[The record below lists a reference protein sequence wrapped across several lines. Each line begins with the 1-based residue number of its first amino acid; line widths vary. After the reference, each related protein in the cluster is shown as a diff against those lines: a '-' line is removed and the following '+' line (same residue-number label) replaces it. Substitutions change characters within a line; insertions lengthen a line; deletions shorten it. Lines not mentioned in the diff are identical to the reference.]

1 MQLRSVSPA
10 QDLRGTEACQ
20 HKALVTMHYH
30 HTNGFLPGPD
40 EKSPD
45 SAEREDTL
53 EPVIR
58 TGSLKVGLEDRA
70 GAAEGGRNEQEI
82 KKENAPKGQQQKEEA
97 TDNKK
102 SKTLPTG
109 KKSRAGSSAR
119 TNIESNN
126 TTAPPWEENKELH
139 TSAEPFK
146 VRAHSVNH

>member
-1 MQLRSVSPA
+1 MIQA
-10 QDLRGTEACQ
+10 W
-20 HKALVTMHYH
+20 K
-30 HTNGFLPGPD
+30 
-40 EKSPD
+40 
-45 SAEREDTL
+45 
-53 EPVIR
+53 I
-58 TGSLKVGLEDRA
+58 
-70 GAAEGGRNEQEI
+70 EQEKLKEEEMNKKS

-97 TDNKK
+97 MSTDNKK